1 MQSYYYQFIR
11 IELEVYVFRYFC
23 CIFIEY
29 IYVCILQQHVTRL
42 NLFKLTADCRD
53 VYACEERTT
62 TLLRTTPTWHFV
74 CLYWELHATL
84 TTLMVFMLS
93 KVLSTDWP
101 SLVKMLHVVHPSP
114 GQSCRSFLTC
124 NLRFL
129 KFSVWIKNEIRNSY
143 IIYLIPNR

>member
-62 TLLRTTPTWHFV
+62 TLLRTTPT
-74 CLYWELHATL
+74 
-84 TTLMVFMLS
+84 
-93 KVLSTDWP
+93 
-101 SLVKMLHVVHPSP
+101 
-114 GQSCRSFLTC
+114 
-124 NLRFL
+124 
-129 KFSVWIKNEIRNSY
+129 
-143 IIYLIPNR
+143 